1 MYRRQSEV
9 SMSYKLDLS
18 HLDRDGDVSITQQ
31 LVDLFANAIEDGKLE
46 PGEKLPTTRALAVEA
61 GVNHLT
67 AARVY
72 RRLAE
77 LGYVTAT
84 VGRGTFVRSLVPA
97 AAEEQG
103 DDWQSWALPE
113 LPQSYAMQ
121 VVDDAFRLATD
132 PEVISLSTGFPSPR
146 LFPVEELER
155 ASADTWREVGGAA

>member
-1 MYRRQSEV
+1 MSHKLNLSDLHRGGPV
-9 SMSYKLDLS
+9 SL
-18 HLDRDGDVSITQQ
+18 TQQ
-31 LVDLFANAIEDGKLE
+31 LVDRFVEAIETAALE
-46 PGEKLPTTRALAVEA
+46 PGEKLPTTRALAAEA

-97 AAEEQG
+97 AADEQG
-103 DDWQSWALPE
+103 DDWQAWALPE

-121 VVDDAFRLATD
+121 VLDDAFRLATD
-132 PEVISLSTGFPSPR
+132 PEIVSLATGWPSPR
-146 LFPVEELER
+146 L
-155 ASADTWREVGGAA
+155 